1 MVTVIR
7 SLEIGFI
14 IAFYRYLLCV
24 GLIIIIEYW
33 AHLFEVT
40 IAFINKRYLPEH
52 SCAMPVVLI

>member
-14 IAFYRYLLCV
+14 TALYRYLLCV
-24 GLIIIIEYW
+24 ELITEYW

>member
-14 IAFYRYLLCV
+14 IALYRYLLCV
-24 GLIIIIEYW
+24 GLIIIIIEYW

-40 IAFINKRYLPEH
+40 IAFINKGTFLNI
-52 SCAMPVVLI
+52 PVLCL